1 MTPWVDRR
9 DVVGE
14 AGENSLPRVGR
25 GAGMVV
31 PPPVIE
37 ESVLRSL
44 IHLEVVRD
52 AGRRQLD

>member
-1 MTPWVDRR
+1 MTPWDDRR
-9 DVVGE
+9 DGLGE
-14 AGENSLPRVGR
+14 EGEDSLPRVGR

-52 AGRRQLD
+52 VGRRQLD